1 MRVRTLVALL
11 PAIAIVTLL
20 ASAQTANA
28 QVGKL
33 NIHVTPRQAYVFADG
48 AAVVEAKNH
57 FLVLDPGEHKIALY
71 NYGYKPETRTVNIQ
85 AGQVTSLDVTLQP
98 IPGTLNGPWGCITVE
113 GANRDAIL
121 LNGKTPDFFVAHGD
135 EINNDFIWKQELIVP
150 PGHYELTVMA
160 GDPHLWTVAIDVPAN
175 QRVVIDAFKSVR
187 KTVPWSRGEKLAA
200 QPQPRFK
207 AGTASAQIAVEKV
220 TGQFSANP
228 TQINCGDSAHL
239 NWTSQGAV
247 KDDISGIG
255 EVGASGDQT
264 VEPKQTTTYKFT
276 AAGPGG
282 IVTHDATVDVNSAI
296 QASLTVSPAEVR
308 YHKVADKVEQQG
320 SATVTWSTS
329 NAQTVTLEPFGT
341 VDANGSRTVP
351 AIPTNTT
358 PGPVDETVTYTLKAA
373 NTCGGEETRTASL
386 RIVGSIEA
394 KSVETI
400 TELESR
406 MGLNSIYFQTDLPIR
421 TDPSGGLL
429 ESQQDRLKT
438 LASNFKEYLG
448 LRPQASLVLEG
459 HADRRG
465 SKRYNMGLSERRVDR
480 VKSFLVELGVP
491 AASIQ
496 TKAFGEEDNLKAED
510 VTRLVD
516 ENPNLSEQDRA
527 KIKREWRKFI
537 LANNRRVDIV
547 LEPAGIQSR
556 RFYPFS
562 ADDAKILMSLRSGA
576 RR

>member
-11 PAIAIVTLL
+11 PVMAIVTLL
-20 ASAQTANA
+20 GSAQAANA
-28 QVGKL
+28 QVGRL
-33 NIHVTPRQAYVFADG
+33 NIHVTPPQAYVFADG
-48 AAVVEAKNH
+48 AAVVEANNH

-71 NYGYKPETRTVNIQ
+71 NYGFKPETQTVNIQ
-85 AGQVTSLDVTLQP
+85 AGQTTNLDVTLQP

-113 GANRDAIL
+113 GADRDAIL

-135 EINNDFIWKQELIVP
+135 EINNEFGWKQELIVP
-150 PGHYELTVMA
+150 PGHYELTVMR
-160 GDPHLWTVAIDVPAN
+160 GDPELWTVAVDVPAN

-228 TQINCGDSAHL
+228 TQINCGDSVHL
-239 NWTSQGAV
+239 NWSSKGAV
-247 KDDISGIG
+247 KDDISGVG

-282 IVTHDATVDVNSAI
+282 IVTQDATVNVNSSI
-296 QASLTVSPAEVR
+296 EASLSVSPTQVR
-308 YHKVADKVEQQG
+308 YHKVADNVEQQG

-341 VDANGSRTVP
+341 VDASGNRTVQ
-351 AIPTNTT
+351 ATPTKTS
-358 PGPVDETVTYTLKAA
+358 PGPVDETVTYTLKATNA
-373 NTCGGEETRTASL
+373 CGGTETRTASL
-386 RIVGSIEA
+386 HIIGSIEA
-394 KSVETI
+394 KSVEAI

-406 MGLNSIYFQTDLPIR
+406 MGLNSIYFQTDLP
-421 TDPSGGLL
+421 TVANPSGGLL

-448 LRPQASLVLEG
+448 LRPQASLVLQG

-465 SKRYNMGLSERRVDR
+465 TERYNMGLSERRVDR
-480 VKSFLVELGVP
+480 VKSFLVDLGVP

-496 TKAFGEEDNLKAED
+496 TKSFGKEDNLTAAD
-510 VTRLVD
+510 VSKLVD
-516 ENPNLSEQDRA
+516 ENSNLSDQDRA
-527 KIKREWRKFI
+527 RIKREWRTFI

-556 RFYPFS
+556 RFYPFN
-562 ADDAKILMSLRSGA
+562 ADDAKILMSRRSGA
-576 RR
+576 R